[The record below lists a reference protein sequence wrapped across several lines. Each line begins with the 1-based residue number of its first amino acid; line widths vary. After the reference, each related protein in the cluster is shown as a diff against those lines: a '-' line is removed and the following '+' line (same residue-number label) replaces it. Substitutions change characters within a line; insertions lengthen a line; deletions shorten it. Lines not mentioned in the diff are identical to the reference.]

1 MASPLDSLM
10 QMEPPMDDSM
20 PPPQFLIPPAG
31 FSAPDE
37 ASGGK
42 SFDVVARVKLVDGE
56 LQVEAING
64 QPLSA
69 EMEMEEP
76 ELVEEQISVEE
87 QPAEA
92 PATLKDAM
100 RASGIPM

>member
-10 QMEPPMDDSM
+10 EMDTSVEDSA
-20 PPPQFLIPPAG
+20 PPPQFLVPPAG
-31 FSAPDE
+31 FTAPDE

-64 QPLSA
+64 QQLSGEV
-69 EMEMEEP
+69 EMEP
-76 ELVEEQISVEE
+76 ELVEETMEVEE
-87 QPAEA
+87 QPTA

-100 RASGIPM
+100 RQSGIPM

>member
-1 MASPLDSLM
+1 MEDSA
-10 QMEPPMDDSM
+10 
-20 PPPQFLIPPAG
+20 PPPQFLVPPAG

-42 SFDVVARVKLVDGE
+42 SFDVVARVKLVNGE

-64 QPLSA
+64 QPLSGEV
-69 EMEMEEP
+69 EMEP
-76 ELVEEQISVEE
+76 ELVEETMEVEE
-87 QPAEA
+87 QSTA

-100 RASGIPM
+100 RQSGIPM